1 MNEATPKTKKQVILI
16 KLKNLENKIKPFCKS
31 EELVFPSVQDIDV
44 VDFLFYF
51 NFLFPNGSNYSDIVK
66 QIIIS
71 KDVLIDNENINT
83 VIDLI
88 VPFVEWLKKIN

>member
-16 KLKNLENKIKPFCKS
+16 KLKNLENKIRPFCKS
-31 EELVFPSVQDIDV
+31 EQLVFPSIDDIDV

-51 NFLFPNGSNYSDIVK
+51 NFLFPTGSNYYDAIK
-66 QIIIS
+66 QIITT
-71 KDVLIDNENINT
+71 KDILIDNENINT

>member
-16 KLKNLENKIKPFCKS
+16 KLKNLEKKVKPFCKS
-31 EELVFPSVQDIDV
+31 EQFVFPSIEDIDV

-51 NFLFPNGSNYSDIVK
+51 NFLFPNGSNYSDTIK
-66 QIIIS
+66 QIITT